1 VWSNSWARQSYRART
16 QWGADPLPPGQVW
29 TVSPGGMDEYT
40 DLYRV
45 EINEGP
51 GSGVRILNR
60 QPPLPPFVESVRFA
74 EQNLY
79 ARTKELVGDRDLRS
93 HEFNVQLRSF
103 DSSRGGS
110 QIGVAV
116 LIALCS
122 ALLKRHVRGGLIVVG
137 GINLGGSI
145 EPVYNAVLAF
155 SISCSARCRAV
166 PTLIGISRTS
176 RQWQP
181 SGIWNRIAIRE
192 RGLAVGHRSP

>member
-1 VWSNSWARQSYRART
+1 MSRT
-16 QWGADPLPPGQVW
+16 L
-29 TVSPGGMDEYT
+29 T
-40 DLYRV
+40 
-45 EINEGP
+45 
-51 GSGVRILNR
+51 GST
-60 QPPLPPFVESVRFA
+60 QSVRFT

-79 ARTKELVGDRDLRS
+79 ARAKELVGDRDPRS
-93 HEFNVQLRSF
+93 HEFNVQRN
-103 DSSRGGS
+103 GS

-155 SISCSARCRAV
+155 SISRSARCRAV

-181 SGIWNRIAIRE
+181 SGI
-192 RGLAVGHRSP
+192 